1 VRRPDLVPDCASCA
15 AVCCIA
21 TSFDASEDFGFDKA
35 AGVGCPYLKRDCRCA
50 IHDHLHERG
59 FRGCAVYDCFGA
71 GPRVTRAFSGMQDC
85 DRQRNDAFLILRIVH
100 EQLWLLT
107 EAAKLL
113 RDAGNAAQ
121 PARAIEREIAGAVAR
136 EVDVLDAIARQDP
149 LALRDLD
156 PQPYVDRAR
165 FLLRRVGDA
174 VGGRPRA
181 ARLLAVVD

>member
-1 VRRPDLVPDCASCA
+1 M
-15 AVCCIA
+15 CCIA

-35 AGVGCPYLKRDCRCA
+35 AGVGCTYLTPGCRCA
-50 IHDHLHERG
+50 IHEQLHERG

-113 RDAGNAAQ
+113 RNAGDGAQ
-121 PARAIEREIAGAVAR
+121 PDRAIDRELAAAVAR

-149 LALRDLD
+149 FALREVD
-156 PQPYVDRAR
+156 PQPYVERAR

-174 VGGRPRA
+174 VGGRRRA
-181 ARLLAVVD
+181 AHLLAVVD